1 MRHLEKTEEPEVL
14 VAHKVE
20 WLAAYLADKANA
32 TAKYRYRHPD
42 IKNSLLKEAYDKC
55 VYCESKLGHN
65 TPGDVEHKAP
75 SSLHENRHFDW
86 DNLTIACTECNRR
99 KGAYDTI
106 ADAFLDPYSE
116 GIEARITHYGPVVVG
131 VPGDVGAEIC
141 IRRLELDR
149 GRNDLTERK
158 VEKIIEINH
167 LRNRIA
173 QCDNAVLKAILE
185 ADLDRRCEV
194 DQEFSGMVRS
204 LI

>member
-1 MRHLEKTEEPEVL
+1 MRHLQKAEEPEVL
-14 VAHKVE
+14 VMHKVE
-20 WLAAYLADKANA
+20 WLASYLADKTNT

-42 IKNSLLKEAYDKC
+42 IKRSLLNEARGKC
-55 VYCESKLGHN
+55 VYCESKIGHN

-75 SSLHENRHFDW
+75 SSLYEDLHFDW

-106 ADAFLDPYSE
+106 AHPFLDPYLAE
-116 GIEARITHYGPVVVG
+116 IEARVTHHGPVVVG

-141 IRRLELDR
+141 VRRLELDR
-149 GRNDLTERK
+149 GRIDLTERK

-167 LRNRIA
+167 LKNRIA
-173 QCDNAVLKAILE
+173 QCESAMLKAILE

-204 LI
+204 LM